1 MVQAAL
7 HQVAGVS
14 VVVGL
19 VGVHQGLRMVLGMGL
34 GASLAVETTG
44 MARRV
49 TVGSVGASG
58 GRPAVMI
65 GTKAKATQA
74 DLAVVLAAA
83 VQVVASAEV
92 CRFLSYM
99 NGVEYIVVIL

>member
-14 VVVGL
+14 VVAGL
-19 VGVHQGLRMVLGMGL
+19 VGVHQRLRMVLGVGL

-49 TVGSVGASG
+49 SVGVSG

-65 GTKAKATQA
+65 GTKVKVTQA

-83 VQVVASAEV
+83 VQVAASAEV
-92 CRFLSYM
+92 CRFLSYV